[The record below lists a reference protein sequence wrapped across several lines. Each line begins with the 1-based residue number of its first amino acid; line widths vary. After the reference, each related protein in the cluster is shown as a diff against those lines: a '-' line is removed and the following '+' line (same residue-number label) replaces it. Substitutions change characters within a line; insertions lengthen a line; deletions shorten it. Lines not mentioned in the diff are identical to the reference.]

1 MKYIED
7 AFYQLDWL
15 REKFEIPGAWELPAE
30 HRKWIWMNIMRAVS
44 FENFLARK
52 YGTEKRFG
60 LEGCEAFIPAMAE
73 CMETSALNGDKQIV
87 KP

>member
-1 MKYIED
+1 MKYIEY

-30 HRKWIWMNIMRAVS
+30 HRKWIWMNIMRAVN
-44 FENFLARK
+44 FENFLAKK

-60 LEGCEAFIPAMAE
+60 LEGCESFIPAMTE
-73 CMETSALNGDKQIV
+73 CIETSALNGD
-87 KP
+87 

>member
-1 MKYIED
+1 MKYIEH

-30 HRKWIWMNIMRAVS
+30 HRKWIWMNIMRAVN
-44 FENFLARK
+44 FENFLAKK

-60 LEGCEAFIPAMAE
+60 LEGCESFIPAMAE
-73 CMETSALNGDKQIV
+73 CIETSALHGD
-87 KP
+87 